1 MKESKVE
8 TTNVKTHVNFIDKA
22 TLDNETK
29 ELVNETEQTIKKIEN
44 LQKTLE

>member
-8 TTNVKTHVNFIDKA
+8 TNVKTHVNFIDKA